1 MTAVLGCIADDFTG
15 GTDLAETL
23 SRNGM
28 RTIQLLG
35 VPDTALASEAA
46 AQADALV
53 VALKIRTVPVE
64 EAVSQALAALEALRA
79 AGCRQFFWK
88 YCSTFDSTPKGNIG
102 PVAEALLQAL
112 GGDRAVVCP
121 SFPENKRTV
130 YQGYLFVGD
139 RLLHE
144 TSMRSHPLTPM
155 TDANLIRLMDAQS
168 SRKSGLVPLE
178 TVREGVEAVKARMD
192 ELAAQGTPWLVCDA
206 LSDAESAGHRR
217 GLRRARAGH
226 GRQRR
231 GPRARRQLRHRRG
244 RPRAPGPRQR
254 AGPRARARRK
264 LFAGDAG
271 AGGAVH
277 AAAPRLCPRIRWPLP
292 KITAGMSPR
301 PSPSPAGI
309 ARKGRASSTPR
320 PPRTGSPPRRPVS
333 AGKPPEPSIER
344 ALADIAAALVETGVR
359 RILVAGGETSGA
371 VVSRLGVRALRIGE
385 TIAPGV
391 PWTET
396 LLDPANPGA
405 PHLALALKSGNFGGE
420 DFFMQALGLLANAN

>member
-130 YQGYLFVGD
+130 YQGYLFVQQPVAHD
-139 RLLHE
+139 RRE
-144 TSMRSHPLTPM
+144 PHP
-155 TDANLIRLMDAQS
+155 AHGRAVFAQK
-168 SRKSGLVPLE
+168 RAG
-178 TVREGVEAVKARMD
+178 
-192 ELAAQGTPWLVCDA
+192 
-206 LSDAESAGHRR
+206 SAGNRPGRR
-217 GLRRARAGH
+217 RS
-226 GRQRR
+226 RQ
-231 GPRARRQLRHRRG
+231 
-244 RPRAPGPRQR
+244 
-254 AGPRARARRK
+254 
-264 LFAGDAG
+264 
-271 AGGAVH
+271 
-277 AAAPRLCPRIRWPLP
+277 
-292 KITAGMSPR
+292 SPY
-301 PSPSPAGI
+301 G
-309 ARKGRASSTPR
+309 
-320 PPRTGSPPRRPVS
+320 
-333 AGKPPEPSIER
+333 
-344 ALADIAAALVETGVR
+344 
-359 RILVAGGETSGA
+359 
-371 VVSRLGVRALRIGE
+371 
-385 TIAPGV
+385 
-391 PWTET
+391 
-396 LLDPANPGA
+396 
-405 PHLALALKSGNFGGE
+405 
-420 DFFMQALGLLANAN
+420 

>member
-112 GGDRAVVCP
+112 GGDRAVVGP
-121 SFPENKRTV
+121 SFPENTRTV

-155 TDANLIRLMDAQS
+155 TYANLIRLMDAQS

-206 LSDAESAGHRR
+206 LSDADLRAIGAACAGHALVTGGCGVARTAPCPR
-217 GLRRARAGH
+217 PPSTRRASRSCSPEAV
-226 GRQRR
+226 RR
-231 GPRARRQLRHRRG
+231 RRRRRWRG
-244 RPRAPGPRQR
+244 SRGSAPALPS
-254 AGPRARARRK
+254 
-264 LFAGDAG
+264 
-271 AGGAVH
+271 
-277 AAAPRLCPRIRWPLP
+277 IRWPLP
-292 KITAGMSPR
+292 RITAGTSPR

-333 AGKPPEPSIER
+333 AGKPPEP
-344 ALADIAAALVETGVR
+344 
-359 RILVAGGETSGA
+359 
-371 VVSRLGVRALRIGE
+371 
-385 TIAPGV
+385 
-391 PWTET
+391 
-396 LLDPANPGA
+396 
-405 PHLALALKSGNFGGE
+405 
-420 DFFMQALGLLANAN
+420 

>member
-206 LSDAESAGHRR
+206 LSDADLRAIGAACAGHALVTGGSGVAR
-217 GLRRARAGH
+217 GLGVNFGIGADGPVPPAPVNALALAEDH
-226 GRQRR
+226 G
-231 GPRARRQLRHRRG
+231 GYVAEAVAFARRHCPEGPCIVYSTASPDRVAATQARFG
-244 RPRAPGPRQR
+244 REA
-254 AGPRARARRK
+254 
-264 LFAGDAG
+264 AG
-271 AGGAVH
+271 A
-277 AAAPRLCPRIRWPLP
+277 
-292 KITAGMSPR
+292 M
-301 PSPSPAGI
+301 
-309 ARKGRASSTPR
+309 
-320 PPRTGSPPRRPVS
+320 
-333 AGKPPEPSIER
+333 IER

-396 LLDPANPGA
+396 LLDPANPDA

>member
-79 AGCRQFFWK
+79 AGRQFFWK

-206 LSDAESAGHRR
+206 PEAVRRRRRRRWRGSRGSAPA
-217 GLRRARAGH
+217 L
-226 GRQRR
+226 
-231 GPRARRQLRHRRG
+231 PS
-244 RPRAPGPRQR
+244 
-254 AGPRARARRK
+254 
-264 LFAGDAG
+264 
-271 AGGAVH
+271 
-277 AAAPRLCPRIRWPLP
+277 IRWPLP
-292 KITAGMSPR
+292 RITAGTSPR

-333 AGKPPEPSIER
+333 AGKPPEP
-344 ALADIAAALVETGVR
+344 
-359 RILVAGGETSGA
+359 
-371 VVSRLGVRALRIGE
+371 
-385 TIAPGV
+385 
-391 PWTET
+391 
-396 LLDPANPGA
+396 
-405 PHLALALKSGNFGGE
+405 
-420 DFFMQALGLLANAN
+420 

>member
-206 LSDAESAGHRR
+206 LSDAD
-217 GLRRARAGH
+217 LRAI
-226 GRQRR
+226 
-231 GPRARRQLRHRRG
+231 
-244 RPRAPGPRQR
+244 
-254 AGPRARARRK
+254 
-264 LFAGDAG
+264 
-271 AGGAVH
+271 GAV
-277 AAAPRLCPRIRWPLP
+277 AYYKYLQF
-292 KITAGMSPR
+292 TV
-301 PSPSPAGI
+301 I
-309 ARKGRASSTPR
+309 A
-320 PPRTGSPPRRPVS
+320 
-333 AGKPPEPSIER
+333 
-344 ALADIAAALVETGVR
+344 L
-359 RILVAGGETSGA
+359 
-371 VVSRLGVRALRIGE
+371 
-385 TIAPGV
+385 
-391 PWTET
+391 
-396 LLDPANPGA
+396 
-405 PHLALALKSGNFGGE
+405 
-420 DFFMQALGLLANAN
+420 